1 LFHPSRAGNVQAAAE
16 LCFKHD
22 LFQAL
27 VEIADS
33 LLKMKV
39 FEDSENQHAASS
51 VSSNEELLKR
61 CAAWFAE
68 KGRFDHA
75 VLCDARGGNFS
86 VRGFPTEHVE
96 RLPDCAYLSCLTG
109 RLLPRTVTT
118 TVPLDY
124 GRLSTYSP
132 ILDIR
137 MARPTDTFFV
147 RNQDALKLAVLN
159 DVPVTETLAETLL
172 SGASGPSVPPEKKK
186 QLTLDIAKLC
196 KRQGAYQ
203 LSAKLYATAGE
214 RNKGTSLRFPNPG

>member
-1 LFHPSRAGNVQAAAE
+1 
-16 LCFKHD
+16 
-22 LFQAL
+22 
-27 VEIADS
+27 
-33 LLKMKV
+33 
-39 FEDSENQHAASS
+39 
-51 VSSNEELLKR
+51 
-61 CAAWFAE
+61 
-68 KGRFDHA
+68 
-75 VLCDARGGNFS
+75 
-86 VRGFPTEHVE
+86 
-96 RLPDCAYLSCLTG
+96 
-109 RLLPRTVTT
+109 
-118 TVPLDY
+118 
-124 GRLSTYSP
+124 
-132 ILDIR
+132 